1 MGEPKPIS
9 ARGTESSNPVP
20 SSRQSVS
27 RRISPSAPGE
37 ARVFRRFGG
46 NPGRQRRQRRAKPSN
61 IAPRRGNGRIQLIVA
76 TRSLLAYRATLE
88 TDPALPHSDTR
99 RVHFDRPVSPETRDL
114 ASLFSTML
122 VAQPRA
128 DSTHRVQTWTSI
140 APCSVSS
147 RTQPALRAGAAR
159 ASWTRPARDT
169 LPEAGRLRGMVHL
182 VSPRNAIWI
191 LDPERRH
198 PSHGDIPT
206 RSVPDVA

>member
-61 IAPRRGNGRIQLIVA
+61 IAPRRGNGRIQLIVT

-88 TDPALPHSDTR
+88 TDPALPLSDTR
-99 RVHFDRPVSPETRDL
+99 RVHFDRRVSPEIWRRCFRRCWWPNLDKYSAVL
-114 ASLFSTML
+114 GL
-122 VAQPRA
+122 
-128 DSTHRVQTWTSI
+128 VQTDPNAACAPPSKCCDDHLSPGNTPPASI
-140 APCSVSS
+140 ATSC
-147 RTQPALRAGAAR
+147 R
-159 ASWTRPARDT
+159 
-169 LPEAGRLRGMVHL
+169 LPL
-182 VSPRNAIWI
+182 SPNQ
-191 LDPERRH
+191 
-198 PSHGDIPT
+198 
-206 RSVPDVA
+206 